1 MRTKPSD
8 YPALPFHLIRILAFL
23 SSLIVAIVLAVFI
36 YHLHADGYKLPF
48 AFLILLIA
56 ALISL
61 INVIL
66 TAFMNCSCGLST
78 MLAMVLDTLC
88 LVVWAVGL
96 GLIGY
101 NTAHTILTS
110 CTTKYWGN
118 STGENVCRMYKA
130 VFAFTVLAVAAFIAS
145 IALDGIVRR
154 RQNRFGVYGLTGP
167 GEDPMDYKMSNIRS
181 GSGSLPAMPY
191 EHDVPAPAVAAG
203 GVGSH
208 EQHPYSD
215 TSYSHS
221 RGQSIPGDAQQY
233 YDDAPAYGHND
244 RAQPTRFHSYEQ
256 GYDQSAATGYDPIM
270 HR

>member
-1 MRTKPSD
+1 MRSKPSD
-8 YPALPFHLIRILAFL
+8 YPGLPFHLIRILAFL

-88 LVVWAVGL
+88 LVVWLVGL
-96 GLIGY
+96 GLISY

-118 STGENVCRMYKA
+118 STGEDVCRMYKA

-145 IALDGIVRR
+145 LALDGIVRR
-154 RQNRFGVYGLTGP
+154 RQNRLGVYGLAGP
-167 GEDPMDYKMSNIRS
+167 GEDAMELKMSNVR
-181 GSGSLPAMPY
+181 SGSLPAMPY
-191 EHDVPAPAVAAG
+191 EHDVPAPAMAAG
-203 GVGSH
+203 GYGDH

-221 RGQSIPGDAQQY
+221 RGQSMPGDAQQY
-233 YDDAPAYGHND
+233 YDDDAPAYGHGD
-244 RAQPTRFHSYEQ
+244 RAQPARFNSYER
-256 GYDQSAATGYDPIM
+256 GDDRSAATGYDPIM